1 MANRVLTHRKM
12 ISRLVSI
19 GLLLL
24 LVGCTENTGH
34 DSANDRNS
42 GSFYGGMAG
51 GGVR

>member
-1 MANRVLTHRKM
+1 MANRVLGHRQM

-19 GLLLL
+19 GLLL

-34 DSANDRNS
+34 DPANDRNS
-42 GSFYGGMAG
+42 GSFYGGMVG

>member
-1 MANRVLTHRKM
+1 M

-24 LVGCTENTGH
+24 LFGCTDNNDH
-34 DSANDRNS
+34 NSSNDRNS
-42 GSFYGGMAG
+42 GSFYGGMVG